1 MWLLSMYLERSK
13 GFDITF
19 LVGMIVNTETAL
31 ISFKHRRSQ
40 FYHVFLTDMSYWVIS
55 INLFVV
61 YRIFTSMIGKKTNVP
76 LVKKDLR
83 DHKVIY
89 LYMITCSFLFYPNMA

>member
-1 MWLLSMYLERSK
+1 MIQFRVNIK
-13 GFDITF
+13 G
-19 LVGMIVNTETAL
+19 V
-31 ISFKHRRSQ
+31 SFIIF
-40 FYHVFLTDMSYWVIS
+40 FYI

-89 LYMITCSFLFYPNMA
+89 LYMITCSLYGLMYTVLGEKFDPFCFAPFPLVICRQF

>member
-1 MWLLSMYLERSK
+1 
-13 GFDITF
+13 
-19 LVGMIVNTETAL
+19 MIQCRVNIEGV
-31 ISFKHRRSQ
+31 SFII
-40 FYHVFLTDMSYWVIS
+40 FFTDMSYLGIS
-55 INLFVV
+55 VNLFVV